1 MEARK
6 VHYQSADKSLVPS
19 KFLRSNIIREYHLN
33 SGRTDHEL
41 NHVVKKNI
49 PSASTSNNNHLVTYQ
64 HLGKASWFDFVLPV
78 TILGIV
84 VLGVVVVSV
93 ILFIWFKN
101 YLQEK
106 REQKRGSTSASDRY
120 YKDQLQLMHKKME
133 KIKLKEMNHK
143 LKQKIG
149 VERQVLDDET
159 QIETIEYKI
168 KNSPPNTPNAQ
179 KQVDSESS
187 DEELEA
193 NTSGNHLPDSIRN
206 PSPII
211 IPGKILYCFIKK

>member
-1 MEARK
+1 
-6 VHYQSADKSLVPS
+6 
-19 KFLRSNIIREYHLN
+19 
-33 SGRTDHEL
+33 
-41 NHVVKKNI
+41 
-49 PSASTSNNNHLVTYQ
+49 
-64 HLGKASWFDFVLPV
+64 
-78 TILGIV
+78 
-84 VLGVVVVSV
+84 
-93 ILFIWFKN
+93 
-101 YLQEK
+101 
-106 REQKRGSTSASDRY
+106 
-120 YKDQLQLMHKKME
+120 
-133 KIKLKEMNHK
+133 MNHK